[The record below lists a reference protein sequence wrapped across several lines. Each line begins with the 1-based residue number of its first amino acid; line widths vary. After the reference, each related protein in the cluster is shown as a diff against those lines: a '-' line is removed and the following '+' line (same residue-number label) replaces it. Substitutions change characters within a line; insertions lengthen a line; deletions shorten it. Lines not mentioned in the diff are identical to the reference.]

1 MWYNSL
7 SLTTVFLV
15 YLGNWDVL
23 VFMCLVCLGMRE
35 DTSSTI
41 AAAAA
46 SVLLDNWALF
56 FSLKHNFI
64 ILQQMGE
71 TLKP

>member
-46 SVLLDNWALF
+46 AASVLLDNWALF
-56 FSLKHNFI
+56 FFHYKI
-64 ILQQMGE
+64 ISYIAANG
-71 TLKP
+71 

>member
-1 MWYNSL
+1 VWYNSL

-23 VFMCLVCLGMRE
+23 VFMCLVCLGVRE
-35 DTSSTI
+35 DTSTTI
-41 AAAAA
+41 AAAAAAAAA

-56 FSLKHNFI
+56 FFTTK
-64 ILQQMGE
+64 
-71 TLKP
+71 